1 MRPSEVG
8 SEMGLFQSATGYE
21 ATQVDE
27 RMTQPADA
35 VPGQLLQIVPFKDN
49 EGITGGARLLRDI
62 HNVTWGG
69 VRDRT
74 NVSDHHAFELW
85 FNEGSVSFYLH
96 AGSESAAEKYITRI
110 ENSYSNSDVA
120 RITDGIGFPA
130 IDAGDYVVGCEI
142 GLEKHQFYP
151 IRHFRAEGFEHDPYS
166 GIISE
171 MLSID
176 DTRVV
181 VQVTMRPEPSAW
193 AANDG
198 GGFLRRGVSVDDVAE
213 GLKEGGVTGFIHPRT
228 RDPSKKDREAAKIIE
243 QQRGKYA
250 YSVNLRVLAIS
261 PDPAEAEA
269 RCEGVAGMF
278 ERYYNSKTEQGFE
291 ASPVAPARVR
301 EVVADCHQ
309 RTWRDNET
317 ILTIDE
323 LAGATHIPNTDIEVP
338 NIGWK
343 NTQRG
348 ARVSP
353 EAVHDK

>member
-1 MRPSEVG
+1 
-8 SEMGLFQSATGYE
+8 MGLLRSATGYE

-27 RMTQPADA
+27 RVTQPADA

-62 HNVTWGG
+62 HEVQWGG
-69 VRDRT
+69 VRNRT
-74 NVSDHHAFELW
+74 NVSTPHAFELW

-96 AGSESAAEKYITRI
+96 AGTESAAEKYITRI

-120 RITDGIGFPA
+120 AITDGIGFPA

-142 GLEKHQFYP
+142 GLEKHHFYAL
-151 IRHFRAEGFEHDPYS
+151 RHFQEEGFDHDPYS

-171 MLSID
+171 MLSTEE
-176 DTRVV
+176 TRVV
-181 VQVTMRPEPSAW
+181 VQVVMRPEPTDW
-193 AANDG
+193 ADNDG
-198 GGFLRRGVSVDDVAE
+198 GGFLRQGVSVNDIAE
-213 GLKEGGVTGFIHPRT
+213 SLREETLVGVLNPRT
-228 RDPSKKDREAAKIIE
+228 RKPSKKDREAATIIE
-243 QQRGKYA
+243 RQSEKYA
-250 YSVNLRVLAIS
+250 FNVNLRVLALS
-261 PDPAEAEA
+261 PDPAEAKA
-269 RCEGVAGMF
+269 RCEGVAEMF
-278 ERYYNSKTEQGFE
+278 EKQYNSKTGQGFE

-301 EVVADCHQ
+301 EIVTDCHQ
-309 RTWRDNET
+309 RAWSDDDTV
-317 ILTIDE
+317 LTIDE
-323 LAGATHIPNTDIEVP
+323 AAGTAHVPNTDIEVP

>member
-1 MRPSEVG
+1 
-8 SEMGLFQSATGYE
+8 MGLFRSATGYE

-27 RMTQPADA
+27 RVTQPADA

-69 VRDRT
+69 LGNRN
-74 NVSDHHAFELW
+74 NVSDQHAFELW
-85 FNEGSVSFYLH
+85 FTEGSVSFYLH
-96 AGSESAAEKYITRI
+96 AGTEMAAETYITRV

-120 RITDGIGFPA
+120 TITEGRGFPP
-130 IDAGDYVVGCEI
+130 IDPGDSVVGCEI
-142 GLEKHQFYP
+142 GLEKHQYYP
-151 IRHFRAEGFEHDPYS
+151 IRHVQAEGFEHDPYS

-171 MLSID
+171 MLSTD

-181 VQVTMRPEPSAW
+181 VQITMRPEPPTW

-198 GGFLRRGVSVDDVAE
+198 GGLLRRGVSVDDIAE
-213 GLKEGGVTGFIHPRT
+213 DLKEGTVIGGVNPRT
-228 RDPSKKDREAAKIIE
+228 RDPSTKDREAAKIVE
-243 QQRGKYA
+243 QQRGQYA
-250 YSVNLRVLAIS
+250 YNVNLRVLAIS
-261 PDPAEAEA
+261 PDPAEARA

-278 ERYYNSKTEQGFE
+278 ERYYNSTTGQGFE
-291 ASPVAPARVR
+291 AAPVAPARLR

-309 RTWRDNET
+309 RTWRDEDMV
-317 ILTIDE
+317 LTIDE
-323 LAGATHIPNTDIEVP
+323 LAGAAHIPNTEIEVP

-353 EAVHDK
+353 EAAQDK